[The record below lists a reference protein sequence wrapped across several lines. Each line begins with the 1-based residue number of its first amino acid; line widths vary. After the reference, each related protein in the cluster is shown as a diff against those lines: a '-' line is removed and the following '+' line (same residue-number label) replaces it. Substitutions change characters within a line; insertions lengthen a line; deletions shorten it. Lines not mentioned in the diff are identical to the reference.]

1 VLVSVMRSSPKGG
14 HTVTKVRQ
22 LNDNSTGGTGG
33 VQVSTGFVT
42 LHEPS
47 AVNMQ
52 SLPLLSAQPVDV
64 LLLIVQ
70 LSTAVAT
77 AHISKNKKQ
86 IIWLFGRGKPQ

>member
-1 VLVSVMRSSPKGG
+1 MSVMRSSPKGG

-47 AVNMQ
+47 AVN
-52 SLPLLSAQPVDV
+52 
-64 LLLIVQ
+64 VQ
-70 LSTAVAT
+70 TAVTAT
-77 AHISKNKKQ
+77 
-86 IIWLFGRGKPQ
+86 